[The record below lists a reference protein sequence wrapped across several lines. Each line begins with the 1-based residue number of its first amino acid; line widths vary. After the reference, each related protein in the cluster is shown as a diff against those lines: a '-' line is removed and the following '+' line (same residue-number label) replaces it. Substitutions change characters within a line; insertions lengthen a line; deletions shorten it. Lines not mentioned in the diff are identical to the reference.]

1 MIVYLL
7 EMIYHSYIN
16 KVKLSKEFHM
26 TDKGPLGYY
35 FGIQVNRNQKNKTL
49 YLFQEKYIHD
59 VLIKFNMSLCKLIS
73 TPMQT
78 RLKLSKDM
86 NITLHSD
93 YMSFFLQNNIF
104 I

>member
-1 MIVYLL
+1 MWMIVYLL

-16 KVKLSKEFHM
+16 KVKLSKEFDM

-35 FGIQVNRNQKNKTL
+35 FGIQVNRDHKNKTL

-59 VLIKFNMSLCKLIS
+59 VLIKFNMSLCKPIS

-86 NITLHSD
+86 SITLH
-93 YMSFFLQNNIF
+93 
-104 I
+104 

>member
-1 MIVYLL
+1 MWMIVYLL

-16 KVKLSKEFHM
+16 KVKLSKEFDM

-35 FGIQVNRNQKNKTL
+35 FVIQINRDQKNKTL
-49 YLFQEKYIHD
+49 YLFQENYIHD
-59 VLIKFNMSLCKLIS
+59 VLTKFNMSLFKPIS

-86 NITLHSD
+86 KITLH
-93 YMSFFLQNNIF
+93 
-104 I
+104 